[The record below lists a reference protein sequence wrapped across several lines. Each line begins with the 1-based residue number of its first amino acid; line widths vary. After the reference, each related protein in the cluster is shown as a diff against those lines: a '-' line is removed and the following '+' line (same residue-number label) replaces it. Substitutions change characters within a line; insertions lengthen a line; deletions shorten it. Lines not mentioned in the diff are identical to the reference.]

1 MIWSIVSKAEME
13 GFGTSPVFRFYRE
26 ALGKNNIKLA
36 VVEEN
41 DKLDFVGEGDIVLL
55 RSANPYLVK
64 TIKEKGVRTT
74 AEYMCSYE
82 MVANKSLLSTLLANN
97 GIEVPRQYSI
107 NEVEEGKTYFVKP
120 KLGSDSM
127 GISLQSICRTID
139 EVKRRVAYIKEELGD
154 KAVIEDF
161 VEGVDCTVAC
171 WKKDGV
177 INTCAIEVECEETSS
192 IQTRDCKV
200 GFKEYCSALHDEAID
215 AIAKNVFELLGIKHH
230 ARIDFRRGN
239 DGKYYLIDV
248 NLLAGLG
255 PIDHFAKC
263 LLLSRNM
270 SYTDAMWA
278 IVNTATTLK

>member
-1 MIWSIVSKAEME
+1 ME

-26 ALGKNNIKLA
+26 ALGKENIKLA

-41 DKLDFVGEGDIVLL
+41 DKLDFVNEDDIVLL
-55 RSANPYLVK
+55 RSANPYLIK
-64 TIKEKGVRTT
+64 TIKEKGVKTT
-74 AEYMCSYE
+74 AEYICAYE
-82 MVANKSLLSTLLANN
+82 MVANKGLLSALLANHK
-97 GIEVPRQYSI
+97 IAVPRQYSL
-107 NEVEEGKTYFVKP
+107 NEIEDGKAYFVKP

-127 GISLQSICRTID
+127 GISLQSICRTKE
-139 EVKRRVAYIKEELGD
+139 EVKARVSYIKEELDD

-161 VEGVDCTVAC
+161 IEGVDCTVAC
-171 WKKDGV
+171 WKIDGV
-177 INTCAIEVECEETSS
+177 INTCAIEIECEETNS

-200 GFKEYCSALHDEAID
+200 GFKEYCSALYDSTIDE
-215 AIAKNVFELLGIKHH
+215 IAKSVFELLGIKHH
-230 ARIDFRRGN
+230 ARIDFRRGA

-270 SYTDAMWA
+270 SYSDAMWA
-278 IVNTATTLK
+278 IINTATPLK